1 MSIRGITFNNQLVKS
16 DDDARL
22 HNMLLSG
29 NCGVIKGCE
38 TTCDASCIYVAT
50 GQFVILGRQIEIQGM
65 EKITPET
72 VTEGSIYRR
81 LVFEIDLTKTNT
93 ADVFNQGYFK
103 LLSSHVKYPDII
115 QEDLT
120 AGGTLY
126 QYLWAEFSQ
135 TVNGIEEVDVKTKK
149 LMWVVD
155 EIEENGELPV
165 RSAAIYRALEDKAKA
180 KHSHAVSEIENFPTT
195 MAPSSHKHTTSDI
208 TDFPTTMAPSAH
220 EHTKSEITDFPT
232 TMPPSSHKHSKSD
245 ISDFPTAMAPTAHN
259 QAAST
264 ITDGTFAGKVVGQAA
279 AVATLGDKQFRNI
292 YAGTVELVSG
302 TSALPAGDI
311 YVQYE

>member
-195 MAPSSHKHTTSDI
+195 MPPSSHK
-208 TDFPTTMAPSAH
+208 
-220 EHTKSEITDFPT
+220 HTKSEITDFPT
-232 TMPPSSHKHSKSD
+232 TMPPSSHKHTKSD
-245 ISDFPTAMAPTAHN
+245 ISDFPTTMAPTAHN

-264 ITDGTFAGKVVGQAA
+264 ITAGTFAGKVVGQAA
-279 AVATLGDKQFRNI
+279 AVAALGEKQFRNI
-292 YAGTVELVSG
+292 YAGTAELVSG

-311 YVQYE
+311 YAQYE